1 MGIYDIL
8 DEFNFDLP
16 AIELDSKWKLFGAP
30 KDIVSVIEVQSQ
42 ALEKQKELML
52 KNMEEEQIEF

>member
-16 AIELDSKWKLFGAP
+16 AIELDSKWRLFGAP
-30 KDIVSVIEVQSQ
+30 RVIIEVIEVQS
-42 ALEKQKELML
+42 
-52 KNMEEEQIEF
+52 

>member
-30 KDIVSVIEVQSQ
+30 KDIVSVIEV
-42 ALEKQKELML
+42 
-52 KNMEEEQIEF
+52 